1 MSLELSNVTK
11 YFGHT
16 KALDD
21 VSISIETGS
30 LVCFLGPSGC
40 GKTTLL
46 RVIAGLES
54 HDSGSLRLDGNDLSP
69 VPARNRNFGV
79 VFQSYSL
86 FPNLTVAANIA
97 YGLECRKWTK
107 KDTALRVGEMLELI
121 QLRDHAAKYPHQL
134 SGGQQQRIA
143 LARALA
149 PNPSALL
156 LDEPLSALDAK
167 VREELRGEIRSLQQ
181 RLGITTIM
189 VTHDQE
195 EALTMAD
202 SVVVM
207 QNGKVMQKGSPMELY
222 RKPQNR
228 FVAEFIGQMNIMPAN
243 IGLSAML
250 SGTPAGSAAEPA
262 AKQPLLVGIR
272 PEDVRLAPRNGAPHL
287 AAVVDRVVHL
297 GNLTR
302 VSLRLPAEHDRHIG
316 AVGQVHGMT
325 APATD
330 ADGMCIVAEL
340 QGVHEGLHAGMPQAV
355 TFAPESVHVLEWQ

>member
-1 MSLELSNVTK
+1 MALDIQNVTK
-11 YFGHT
+11 RFGEL

-21 VSISIETGS
+21 VSISIANGS

-46 RVIAGLES
+46 RVVAGLEL
-54 HDSGSLRLDGNDLSP
+54 HDQGKLVLDGQDLSL

-86 FPNLTVAANIA
+86 FPNMTIAANVA
-97 YGLECRKWTK
+97 YGLECRNWPRKEI
-107 KDTALRVGEMLELI
+107 ALRVEEMLSLVHLND
-121 QLRDHAAKYPHQL
+121 QARKYPHQL

-149 PNPSALL
+149 PKPALLL

-167 VREELRGEIRSLQQ
+167 VREELRVEIRTLQQ

-202 SVVVM
+202 NVVVM
-207 QNGKVMQKGSPMELY
+207 RDGRVMQSGTPMDLY
-222 RKPQNR
+222 RRPSNR
-228 FVAEFIGQMNIMPAN
+228 FVAEFIGRMNIVPADM
-243 IGLSAML
+243 GLPFPEN
-250 SGTPAGSAAEPA
+250 GRPAGSH
-262 AKQPLLVGIR
+262 PLVLGIR
-272 PEDVRLAPRNGAPHL
+272 PEDIQLLAEEDAL
-287 AAVVDRVVHL
+287 CLLQATVDQVTRL

-302 VSLRLPAEHDRHIG
+302 VRLRISENGASAREVRMMAEI
-316 AVGQVHGMT
+316 QGM
-325 APATD
+325 
-330 ADGMCIVAEL
+330 G
-340 QGVHEGLHAGMPQAV
+340 EGLEVGMNRCISVAG
-355 TFAPESVHVLEWQ
+355 ESVRVLEWR

>member
-1 MSLELSNVTK
+1 MSLEICHVTK
-11 YFGHT
+11 TFGDH

-21 VSISIETGS
+21 VSLTVDRGT

-46 RVIAGLES
+46 RVIAGLER
-54 HDSGSLRLDGNDLSP
+54 HDAGILSLDGRDLSP

-86 FPNLTVAANIA
+86 FPNLTIAANVA
-97 YGLECRKWTK
+97 YGLECRRWS
-107 KDTALRVGEMLELI
+107 KDEIARRVEEMLSLVHLND
-121 QLRDHAAKYPHQL
+121 QAGKYPHQL

-149 PNPSALL
+149 PKPEMLL

-167 VREELRGEIRSLQQ
+167 VREELREEIRMLQR

-202 SVVVM
+202 SIVVM
-207 QNGKVMQKGSPMELY
+207 QGGRVMQIGPPMDLY
-222 RKPQNR
+222 RRPENR
-228 FVAEFIGQMNIMPAN
+228 FVAEFLGRMNIVTSCL
-243 IGLSAML
+243 GLTVAADAH
-250 SGTPAGSAAEPA
+250 PAGTLPRV
-262 AKQPLLVGIR
+262 LGIR
-272 PEDVRLAPRNGAPHL
+272 PEDINLTVVGGRNGNL
-287 AAVVDRVVHL
+287 KAVVDQVTRL

-302 VSLRLPAEHDRHIG
+302 VSLLLSPAGCSPACDNNAEESIRIIAEMQG
-316 AVGQVHGMT
+316 INENMQV
-325 APATD
+325 
-330 ADGMCIVAEL
+330 
-340 QGVHEGLHAGMPQAV
+340 GMPWGITV
-355 TFAPESVHVLEWQ
+355 APEAVRVLEWH